1 MTRVQTTAFEC
12 DLCHTR
18 AMSCDTTPPI
28 TWVSIYVKG
37 VGMLDICD
45 ACLVKIMHN
54 KQLHPSCSES
64 NRYELIYKNEPYYYR
79 ASGAIHN
86 SLEEARAYRMQREDP
101 EQWKIVQLVEVPD
114 A

>member
-1 MTRVQTTAFEC
+1 MTKVQTTAFEC

-18 AMSCDTTPPI
+18 TASGDDTPPV
-28 TWVSIYVKG
+28 TWAALYVKV
-37 VGMLDICD
+37 VGMRDICD
-45 ACLVKIMHN
+45 DCLAKIMHN
-54 KQLHPSCSES
+54 KQLQPSCSES
-64 NRYELIYKNEPYYYR
+64 NQYALTYKNESYYYR

-101 EQWKIVQLVEVPD
+101 EQWKIVQLVAVPD